1 MFTLKLLVE
10 VAPQQKKRFL
20 AIIANHIFQLVKIRS
35 IITSSIILRKGN
47 EKENNKKY
55 QHKQPA
61 NRTFKRNSN
70 NRSLTVSNRNPK
82 IERKRSGLYIVGDN
96 IHDGS
101 NQ

>member
-20 AIIANHIFQLVKIRS
+20 AILLNIFSNLSRS